1 MLQALQFAQS
11 LILPDDEVT
20 LTTWLISTLCEHWQ
34 PVGVILGLCD
44 YSGRLL
50 ECTGWHRGRAFSMTL
65 PVDDFGHPLAGVVHD
80 NAPHLWAT
88 LHGGARTE
96 HAGFRDLLMTMKATT
111 GLLAL
116 PVCDETRKIIGVL
129 GLFDESDV
137 LQAWFDS
144 GLPGQL
150 LRLFALQR
158 SRLHQLQHNQKESQ
172 CLRDSLRRVTAEQ
185 TEQDR
190 LTHLL
195 ESRLVG
201 PSSAVQ
207 ALRERIRHAAAHS
220 LSVLIEGETGTG
232 KEVVAQLV
240 HECSSRAGQPLVALN
255 CAAVPENLIESELF
269 GWQKGAFTGA
279 HAHKEGLIARAN
291 GGTLF
296 LDEVGDMPLVMQAK
310 LLRVL
315 ETRQYRPLGGD
326 KEQYSD
332 FRVVAAT
339 HHALRQRVTDG
350 HFREDLFHRLCQSEI
365 VVPPLRERPED
376 IPLLCRHFIATFGER
391 DDKRPGDI
399 SLSSLRQ
406 LLGYAFPGNIRE
418 LRNMTEVA
426 CAHAT
431 DHQQID
437 IQLPLSASS
446 DIRSQMQASEP
457 DGYPHIRDL
466 REAVQTFESG
476 VIRSRLAFFSGDRQ
490 RVAESLNIPRRT
502 LDYKCQKLERA

>member
-1 MLQALQFAQS
+1 MLQALQFAES
-11 LILPDDEVT
+11 LIQPDNDGALGDWLLAT
-20 LTTWLISTLCEHWQ
+20 LRECWQ
-34 PVGVILGLCD
+34 PQGVILGLCD

-50 ECTGWHRGRAFSMTL
+50 ACTGYHPGGAFRLEL

-80 NAPHLWAT
+80 NAPHLWET
-88 LHGGARTE
+88 LNGGARTE

-116 PVCDETRKIIGVL
+116 PVCDDTQKIIGVL

-144 GLPGQL
+144 ELPGQL
-150 LRLFALQR
+150 LRVFALQR

-185 TEQDR
+185 SQHDR

-201 PSSAVQ
+201 QSSAIQ

-220 LSVLIEGETGTG
+220 LSVLVEGETGTG

-240 HECSSRAGQPLVALN
+240 HECSSRAGLPLVALN

-279 HAHKEGLIARAN
+279 NSHKEGLIARAN

-339 HHALRQRVTDG
+339 HHALRQRATDG
-350 HFREDLFHRLCQSEI
+350 RFREDLFHRLCQSEI

-376 IPLLCRHFIATFGER
+376 IPLLCRHFIAMFSER

-399 SLSSLRQ
+399 RLASLRQ

-437 IQLPLSASS
+437 VQVPLSVSS
-446 DIRSQMQASEP
+446 DICSQAGAPEP

-466 REAVQTFESG
+466 REAVQTFELG
-476 VIRSRLAFFSGDRQ
+476 VLRSRLAFFSGDRQ

-502 LDYKCQKLERA
+502 LDHKCQKLERR

>member
-1 MLQALQFAQS
+1 MLQALQFAGS
-11 LILPDDEVT
+11 LIQPDNDDALADWLLAT
-20 LTTWLISTLCEHWQ
+20 LRECWQ
-34 PVGVILGLCD
+34 PQGVILGLCD

-50 ECTGWHRGRAFSMTL
+50 ACTGYHPGGTFHLVL

-80 NAPHLWAT
+80 NAPHLWGT

-96 HAGFRDLLMTMKATT
+96 HAGFRDLLMAMKVTT

-116 PVCDETRKIIGVL
+116 PVCDDTQKITGVL
-129 GLFDESDV
+129 GLLDEQDT
-137 LQAWFDS
+137 LHQWFDS
-144 GLPGQL
+144 ELPGQL

-158 SRLHQLQHNQKESQ
+158 SRLHQMQHNQKESQ

-190 LTHLL
+190 QTRLL

-201 PSSAVQ
+201 QSSAIQ
-207 ALRERIRHAAAHS
+207 QLREHIRHAAAHS

-279 HAHKEGLIARAN
+279 HSHKEGLIARAN

-296 LDEVGDMPLVMQAK
+296 LDEVGDMPLVMQVK

-339 HHALRQRVTDG
+339 HHAPRQRVTDG
-350 HFREDLFHRLCQSEI
+350 LFRQDLYHRLCQSGI

-376 IPLLCRHFIATFGER
+376 IPLLCRHFIATFSEL

-399 SLSSLRQ
+399 RLASLKQ

-431 DHQQID
+431 DPQQID
-437 IQLPLSASS
+437 VQVPLSASS
-446 DIRSQMQASEP
+446 DIRSQVNGSEP
-457 DGYPHIRDL
+457 DSYPHIRDL

-476 VIRSRLAFFSGDRQ
+476 VIRSRLAFFRGDRQ

-502 LDYKCQKLERA
+502 LDHKCQKLERA